1 MSVVIFQDF
10 FAPIALPLL
19 PEFIP
24 NYYGRHL
31 LIGALDFY
39 LKSLFIF
46 SMALGIVS
54 IGGSSVALIIA
65 LL

>member
-1 MSVVIFQDF
+1 MVILQDF

-19 PEFIP
+19 PRFIL
-24 NYYGRHL
+24 NYYGKHL

-46 SMALGIVS
+46 SMALDIVF
-54 IGGSSVALIIA
+54 IGGSSVALITSF
-65 LL
+65 